1 MSEQLWVNDPSILFS
16 AQTWQKFVPTKDMDV
31 PAALNSVVR
40 FTVYFAVL
48 LYVGSGKTSYLL
60 AIPFVLVLTII
71 FSKVFPTTRDLVE
84 TFITPSKVVEL
95 KRYTSPTAEN
105 PFMNVLLTEIGDD
118 PNRPDAAPITSN
130 KVKKQVQK
138 AFQQTS
144 DIYMDT
150 SDRFDQTQAM
160 RTFHTLQSSTVP
172 NNQDGFLEFLAKGI
186 DEPDFSSAFPSRN
199 AKTKSETYVSAVDRT
214 LLLPNGTL
222 KPTGTKPSSTSFN
235 SS

>member
-84 TFITPSKVVEL
+84 TFVTPSKVVEL

-105 PFMNVLLTEIGDD
+105 PFMNVLLTEIQDD
-118 PNRPDAAPITSN
+118 PERPDAAPTN
-130 KVKKQVQK
+130 RRDVKAEVYKS
-138 AFQQTS
+138 FQATS
-144 DIYMDT
+144 DLYMDT
-150 SDRFDQTQAM
+150 TDLFDQAQAM
-160 RTFHTLQSSTVP
+160 RTFHTLQSSKVP
-172 NNQDGFLEFLAKGI
+172 NDLDI
-186 DEPDFSSAFPSRN
+186 
-199 AKTKSETYVSAVDRT
+199 
-214 LLLPNGTL
+214 LL
-222 KPTGTKPSSTSFN
+222 
-235 SS
+235 

>member
-1 MSEQLWVNDPSILFS
+1 
-16 AQTWQKFVPTKDMDV
+16 MDV
-31 PAALNSVVR
+31 PSALNSVVR

-60 AIPFVLVLTII
+60 AIPFVLVVTMI

-84 TFITPSKVVEL
+84 TFTTSSKVVEV
-95 KRYTSPTAEN
+95 KKYTSPTAEN
-105 PFMNVLLTEIGDD
+105 PFMNVLLPEISDN

-130 KVKKQVQK
+130 KVKKQVEK

-150 SDRFDQTQAM
+150 SDRFDQAQAM

-172 NNQDGFLEFLAKGI
+172 DKQDEFLEFLAKGI
-186 DEPDFSSAFPSRN
+186 DEPDYSSAFPSRN
-199 AKTKSETYVSAVDRT
+199 AKSKSETYVSALDRT
-214 LLLPNGTL
+214 LLLPNSTL
-222 KPTGTKPSSTSFN
+222 KPTGTKPSSTSL
-235 SS
+235 SSS